1 MTNNTITVMKK
12 ELARFFGD
20 RRLVITTLLLPWNHD
35 LCGVQLFGQCH
46 DEDHASGR

>member
-20 RRLVITTLLLPWNHD
+20 RRLVTPHCCFPEL
-35 LCGVQLFGQCH
+35 
-46 DEDHASGR
+46 